1 MNPALIVVADGGEL
15 PSMLAAADRRFREE
29 TAIDVHSQ
37 GNIKFSVWVSF
48 AEVYNEYIYD
58 LLDPVSKK
66 KSARHSALQLR
77 EDKNGMPYIKGRC
90 QFITLASAE
99 EC

>member
-1 MNPALIVVADGGEL
+1 
-15 PSMLAAADRRFREE
+15 MLAAADRRFREE

-77 EDKNGMPYIKGRC
+77 EDKNGMPYIKGSR
-90 QFITLASAE
+90 
-99 EC
+99 